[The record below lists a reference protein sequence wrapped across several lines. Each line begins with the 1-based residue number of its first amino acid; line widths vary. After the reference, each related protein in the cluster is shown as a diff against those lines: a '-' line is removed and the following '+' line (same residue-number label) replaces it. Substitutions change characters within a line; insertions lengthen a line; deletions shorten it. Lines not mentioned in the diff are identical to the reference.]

1 MLTKKELLH
10 ASSILGRD
18 PNKIELG
25 MLDVLW
31 SEHCSYKSSK
41 RWFHLFKTT
50 GKNVALGIGEGA
62 GLVDIG
68 DGYLVG
74 VAMESHNH
82 PSQVDPYN
90 GAATGVGG
98 IIRDVISQGCKAV
111 GLMNCL
117 RFGPL
122 KKPHNA
128 YLFENVVRG
137 ISEYGNSVGIPVV
150 GGEIEFDDSY
160 DDNCLVNVV
169 CIGWVKPE
177 EIVRSQAKTPGHY
190 LVIFGSTTG
199 RDGIAGVSF
208 ASETFKDIEE
218 KNRNA
223 VQIGDPLSKKVLID
237 TLHELVDEKLL
248 AGMQDLGGG
257 GMTSAAGELASA
269 GGTGVEI
276 DLDKVPLRENDMEP
290 WEIIISESQER
301 MLGIVAPENL
311 DRVVLLLEKNNT
323 PYGVIGRVTDDGLYT
338 AKWHGETVAELPISL
353 LVGGFPVPE
362 RVEGRASSQPESTSW
377 FIEPEDYKSAVL
389 QLLESPNICDRSWAY
404 SQYDQHVQA
413 NTIVDIGENS
423 GVLEFPNGR
432 KVAFTSHCNS
442 FWCLL
447 DPQQGTANSACESLR
462 NLVAMGARPILI
474 ADCLN
479 FGNPERPESYGQ
491 FVEAIR
497 GLGRFSHDFDIPIIG
512 GNVSLYNE
520 SVIDGDTRRIN
531 PTPQIMLAGV
541 IDRNIMP
548 VRRNLVTPWA
558 NIFLVGETLPE
569 MNGTEFQRINL
580 GQVKGIPPRYRPEE
594 EKRSMEIILEAHSKG
609 LIRSCNNVGRGG
621 VAIGLMKMA
630 LSSHYGF
637 KLNLDYV
644 PGTVNSLAQRLF
656 SETSGRYLAEVT
668 ESNQAEFL
676 DIIEKHQGA
685 ACELGLTITEETTDF
700 GKFSIPMQE
709 TKEAFQ
715 RGLRKYLSDCS
726 GGRSYYCWK

>member
-1 MLTKKELLH
+1 MLTKKELQH
-10 ASSILGRD
+10 ATSVLGRE
-18 PNKIELG
+18 PNKTELG
-25 MLDVLW
+25 MIDVLW

-50 GKNVALGIGEGA
+50 GENVILGIGEGA

-68 DGYLVG
+68 DGCYIG

-82 PSQVDPYN
+82 PSQIDPYN

-111 GLMNCL
+111 GLLNCL
-117 RFGPL
+117 RFGHPH
-122 KKPHNA
+122 KPHNA
-128 YLFENVVRG
+128 YLLENVVRG

-160 DDNCLVNVV
+160 DENCLVNVV
-169 CIGWVKPE
+169 CIGWVKPDMV
-177 EIVRSQAKTPGHY
+177 VRSQAKTPGHY
-190 LVIFGSTTG
+190 LALFGSTTG

-208 ASETFKDIEE
+208 ASETFSDEE
-218 KNRNA
+218 EENRSA

-237 TLHELVDEKLL
+237 ALHELVEEKLL
-248 AGMQDLGGG
+248 AGLQDFGGG

-276 DLDKVPLRENDMEP
+276 DLEKVPLRESNMEP

-301 MLGIVAPENL
+301 MMGIVAPEDL
-311 DRVVLLLEKNNT
+311 DRVKLLLEKNDT
-323 PYGVIGRVTDDGLYT
+323 PYGIIGRVTDDGYYT
-338 AKWHGETVAELPISL
+338 AKWHGEIVARLPISL

-362 RVEGRASSQPESTSW
+362 RVEGRIASQTESTPW
-377 FIEPEDYKSAVL
+377 FKEPDDHKNLIL
-389 QLLESPNICDRSWAY
+389 QMLESSNICDRSWVY

-413 NTIVDIGENS
+413 NTVVDIGENS

-432 KVAFTSHCNS
+432 KIAFTSDCNS

-462 NLVAMGARPILI
+462 NLVAMGARPIFI

-497 GLGRFSHDFDIPIIG
+497 GLGRFSHDFDIPIVG

-520 SVIDGDTRRIN
+520 SIIDKEPKRIN
-531 PTPQIMLAGV
+531 PTPQIMLAG
-541 IDRNIMP
+541 IFDRSHMP

-558 NIFLVGETLPE
+558 NVFLVGETLPE
-569 MNGTEFQRINL
+569 MNGTEFQRLSL

-594 EKRSMEIILEAHSKG
+594 EKRSMEIILEAHDKG

-621 VAIGLMKMA
+621 IAIGLMKMA
-630 LSSHYGF
+630 LNSRYGF
-637 KLNLDYV
+637 KLNLDYI
-644 PGTVNSLAQRLF
+644 PGTVSSLAQRLF

-668 ESNQAEFL
+668 EGNQSEFL
-676 DIIEKHQGA
+676 NIIEKHQGV
-685 ACELGLTITEETTDF
+685 ACELGLTITETLADF
-700 GKFSIPMQE
+700 GKFSIPM
-709 TKEAFQ
+709 KEAKEVFR
-715 RGLRKYLSDCS
+715 RGLRKYME
-726 GGRSYYCWK
+726 

>member
-1 MLTKKELLH
+1 MLTKRELQH
-10 ASSILGRD
+10 ATSVLGRE
-18 PNKIELG
+18 PNKTELG

-41 RWFHLFKTT
+41 RWFHLLKTT
-50 GKNVALGIGEGA
+50 GEKVVLGIGEGA

-68 DGYLVG
+68 DEYYIG

-82 PSQVDPYN
+82 PSQIDPYN
-90 GAATGVGG
+90 GAATAVGG
-98 IIRDVISQGCKAV
+98 IIRDVISQGCRAV

-117 RFGPL
+117 RFGHL
-122 KKPHNA
+122 HKPHNA
-128 YLFENVVRG
+128 YLLENVVRG

-150 GGEIEFDDSY
+150 GGEIEFDDSF
-160 DDNCLVNVV
+160 DENCLVNVV

-177 EIVRSQAKTPGHY
+177 MVVRSQAKMPGHY
-190 LVIFGSTTG
+190 LVLFGSTTG

-208 ASETFKDIEE
+208 ASEAFSDDEE
-218 KNRNA
+218 EYSSA

-237 TLHELVDEKLL
+237 TLRELVEEKLL
-248 AGMQDLGGG
+248 AGLQDFGGG

-276 DLDKVPLRENDMEP
+276 DLEKVPLRESDMEP
-290 WEIIISESQER
+290 WEIVISESQER

-311 DRVVLLLEKNNT
+311 ERVKLLLEKNDT
-323 PYGVIGRVTDDGLYT
+323 PYGIIGRVTDDGYYT
-338 AKWHGETVAELPISL
+338 VKWHGEIVARLPIGL

-362 RVEGRASSQPESTSW
+362 RVEGRIASQTESTSW
-377 FIEPEDYKSAVL
+377 FKEPDDYKDTIL
-389 QLLESPNICDRSWAY
+389 QMLESPNVCDRSWVY

-413 NTIVDIGENS
+413 NTVVDIGENS

-432 KVAFTSHCNS
+432 KIAFTSDCNS

-462 NLVAMGARPILI
+462 NLVAMGARPIFI

-497 GLGRFSHDFDIPIIG
+497 GLGRFSNDFNIPIVG

-520 SVIDGDTRRIN
+520 SIVDKEPKRIN
-531 PTPQIMLAGV
+531 PTPQIMLAG
-541 IDRNIMP
+541 IFDRNHMP

-558 NIFLVGETLPE
+558 NVFLIGETLPE
-569 MNGTEFQRINL
+569 MNGTEFQHFSL

-594 EKRSMEIILEAHSKG
+594 EKRSMEIILEAHDKN
-609 LIRSCNNVGRGG
+609 LIRSCNNVSRGG
-621 VAIGLMKMA
+621 VAIGLMKMV
-630 LSSHYGF
+630 LNSRYGF
-637 KLNLDYV
+637 KLNLDYI
-644 PGTVNSLAQRLF
+644 PGTVSSLAQRLF

-668 ESNQAEFL
+668 EGNQTEFL
-676 DIIEKHQGA
+676 GIVEKHHGV
-685 ACELGLTITEETTDF
+685 ACELGLTITETISDF
-700 GKFSIPMQE
+700 SKFSIPMHE
-709 TKEAFQ
+709 AKEVFW
-715 RGLRKYLSDCS
+715 RGLRKYLE
-726 GGRSYYCWK
+726 